1 MLFHTCSFLNMFA
14 VWGWLPFN
22 FHEVV
27 SYFLEFFYRYLVLSQ
42 FLLQLLLVHE
52 KGQKKTIRVK

>member
-1 MLFHTCSFLNMFA
+1 MLA

-52 KGQKKTIRVK
+52 KGQKKTFRVK